1 MTTSLSNKHK
11 RRPIKSMRKRGGAS
25 ATTTKHTPTKTT
37 HPFQHDRKMLHDI
50 WKDEHNPEAKKQ
62 FCTILAILANAKA
75 HQSKD
80 KTKDAVYWLK
90 QLNPTATA
98 HKDTLEGV
106 CQGLWN
112 DRSGR
117 GERMFAKRTTSL
129 FGIDVSPD
137 ELGSLLTSLGKL
149 LILEKA
155 GDIAYDRSNSILL
168 TAVVSYGLAG
178 ALYSTN
184 EPASYVS
191 KYLKKAFSRKSTM
204 LKLLETQ

>member
-137 ELGSLLTSLGKL
+137 ELGSFIADIG
-149 LILEKA
+149 ILAINLKVWRMAQVHYGEIPGVMAVIGVGRALRSTDPA
-155 GDIAYDRSNSILL
+155 GYI
-168 TAVVSYGLAG
+168 
-178 ALYSTN
+178 
-184 EPASYVS
+184 S
-191 KYLKKAFSRKSTM
+191 KYLKKALSRKSTM